1 MGLSCAL
8 LPPHLEPPR
17 RRSHVIKLKQQG
29 LPNPLSSIPDCKGGG
44 LWKGGWESGSQG
56 ACLKAE
62 PRGIKK
68 KGLAKVPSTQGPRE
82 KEVMGERRSCRTW
95 SPERGRQERKD
106 GGQSAGKEGSVRTN
120 SWSK

>member
-8 LPPHLEPPR
+8 LPPHLEPPW

-68 KGLAKVPSTQGPRE
+68 KGLAKGRYHQPKAQ
-82 KEVMGERRSCRTW
+82 ERR
-95 SPERGRQERKD
+95 K
-106 GGQSAGKEGSVRTN
+106 
-120 SWSK
+120 